1 MKQMLKIIWAIS
13 CALFLP
19 MAVCAGSDMNV
30 AELVNRFN
38 QRYPREKVFLHFDN
52 TAYYQN
58 EIIWWKAYLLRT
70 DNDSLGCLSRV
81 LYVELVD
88 PSGEILETK
97 KCLVENGCANGEFL
111 LSRYTQSGLYEVRAY
126 TRYMLNWGD
135 DCVFTRALPVF
146 KKPSERGN
154 YSERRISSQ
163 VTLEDGASKEGRTT
177 TADGVR
183 YTVRFFPEGGSLVKG
198 QRGRMA
204 FEVTDGNGL
213 GVSANGTVRVG
224 SRDVAA
230 VTTIHEGRGVFEY
243 TPTNDKAALR
253 LTLPDGKTRS
263 FKLPEAEN
271 AGWTMTV
278 DALAPDRVTWRTAY
292 TPCLEKNDNE
302 TATILIH
309 NGKAKTVESPLMRSD
324 MPEGCSQLAL
334 VDSDGHVLCSRM
346 VFNYLGLN
354 VRKVAVSA
362 ADSAIWPDKQM
373 SLDIAADTQGSLSL
387 SVCDAETQLAAET
400 HNAATWLLLTSELKG
415 YIRNSK
421 YYLEKDD
428 REHRQAADLLMM
440 VQGWRKYDV
449 ERMDGVK
456 AWKKVFPVERGLLI
470 DGRLKAYNRRSRIDG
485 ANLKVTL
492 VSSLGSVL
500 SGDVTT
506 DSAGYYVFEV
516 PECVGDWGMR
526 MHTTLNDKD
535 RRYYISIN
543 RNFSPAVT
551 MPFPEM
557 AEEDCPIVPDMTF
570 AVDRAH
576 IDSIPMDL
584 RAHWLQ
590 QVEVKGKREWRSPRE
605 FWERESQGAKN
616 ASVRYDM
623 AKAADIIA
631 DNGEEAPTLVEWLKS
646 KNPLFDGF
654 DNITGEQRAEN
665 AADNLFGDGPT
676 YGGKGIVWMVNNWFV
691 CGTGMPS
698 RGIKDMT
705 ANKRLAAN
713 DVSIPYD
720 ISEIRSVYISTAID
734 DWKRILVAPQLEGNH
749 YATVFIY
756 TKPHSLVGK
765 LKGERRTTFRAYS
778 APENY
783 GRMMTLMGD
792 DIDGGDYRRTLYWNP
807 NVALDAAGKGKV
819 HFKNNSTSRH
829 MTVSVAGFTK
839 DGRPLIKR

>member
-1 MKQMLKIIWAIS
+1 MRMLKIFLVIAY
-13 CALFLP
+13 ALSLP
-19 MAVCAGSDMNV
+19 MAVCASSGKDV

-38 QRYPREKVFLHFDN
+38 LRYPREKVFLHFDN

-135 DCVFTRALPVF
+135 DCMFTRSLPVF

-154 YSERRISSQ
+154 YLERRISAQ
-163 VTLEDGASKEGRTT
+163 VMLADGFSKEGCTT
-177 TADGVR
+177 TVDGVR
-183 YTVRFFPEGGSLVKG
+183 YTVRFFPESGSLVKG

-204 FEVTDGNGL
+204 FEVVDGNGL
-213 GVSANGTVRVG
+213 GVGANGTVRVG
-224 SRDVAA
+224 SRDVATVA
-230 VTTIHEGRGVFEY
+230 TMHEGRGVFDY
-243 TPTNDKAALR
+243 TPTSDKATLR

-263 FKLPEAEN
+263 YRLPEAGN
-271 AGWTMTV
+271 AGWTMKV
-278 DALAPDRVTWRTAY
+278 DALAFDRITWQTAY
-292 TPCLEKNDNE
+292 TPSSERKENE
-302 TATILIH
+302 TAMILIH
-309 NGKAKTVESPLMRSD
+309 NGKAKVVESPLMRSD
-324 MPEGCSQLAL
+324 MPVGCSQLAL
-334 VDSDGHVLCSRM
+334 VDSYGRVLCSRM
-346 VFNYLGLN
+346 VFNHLGLN
-354 VRKVAVSA
+354 VGQVAVST

-373 SLDIAADTQGSLSL
+373 SLDITADTQASVSL

-400 HNAATWLLLTSELKG
+400 HNAATWLLLASDLKG
-415 YIRNSK
+415 YIRNPK

-428 REHRQAADLLMM
+428 REHRQATDLLMM

-449 ERMDGVK
+449 ECMDGVK
-456 AWKKVFPVERGLLI
+456 AWEKVFPVEHGLLI
-470 DGRLKAYNRRSRIDG
+470 DGRLKAYSKRSRIDG

-492 VSSLGSVL
+492 VSSMGSVL

-506 DSAGYYVFEV
+506 DSTGYYVFEV
-516 PECVGDWGMR
+516 PECVGDWDMR
-526 MHTTLNDKD
+526 MHTTLNDKN

-543 RNFSPAVT
+543 RNFSPPVT
-551 MPFPEM
+551 MPFPEIT
-557 AEEDCPIVPDMTF
+557 EEDSPIVPDMTF

-623 AKAADIIA
+623 VKAADIVA
-631 DNGEEAPTLVEWLKS
+631 DNGEEAPSLVEWLKS
-646 KNPLFDGF
+646 KNPLFNGF

-665 AADNLFGDGPT
+665 ATDNLFGDGPT
-676 YGGKGIVWMVNNWFV
+676 YDGKGIIWMVNNWFV

-698 RGIKDMT
+698 RGVKDMT
-705 ANKRLAAN
+705 ANKMLAAN
-713 DVSIPYD
+713 DVHIPYD
-720 ISEIRSVYISTAID
+720 ISEIRSVYISTAVD

-749 YATVFIY
+749 YATIFIY
-756 TKPHSLVGK
+756 TKPNNFVGK
-765 LKGERRTTFRAYS
+765 LKGERHTTFKAYS
-778 APENY
+778 APEDY

-807 NVALDAAGKGKV
+807 NVRLDAAGKGKV
-819 HFKNNSTSRH
+819 QFKNNSTCRH

-839 DGRPLIKR
+839 DGRPVIKH